1 MKPGGKILFRDYGL
15 YDLAQLRF
23 KAGQC
28 LEENFYVRGDGTLVK
43 FFTQGIFSNFDSNHL
58 ISNNLNWLDDVD
70 KLFRDSGLVKDQNI
84 ADKRLQI
91 NRGKQLK
98 MYRVWIQ
105 AKYFKLE

>member
-1 MKPGGKILFRDYGL
+1 LVKYLKPGGKILFRDYGL

-23 KAGQC
+23 KNGQC
-28 LEENFYVRGDGTLVK
+28 ISDNFYVRGDGTLVH
-43 FFTQGIFSNFDSNHL
+43 FFTQEEIDSIFTN
-58 ISNNLNWLDDVD
+58 
-70 KLFRDSGLVKDQNI
+70 SGLLKEQNI

-105 AKYFKLE
+105 AKYYKPKNDLL